1 MDCVLIL
8 FGRKLEPV
16 KPDYEHQFLTPSWS
30 ESLKV
35 SPKYINNKKFYFLN
49 AKYYLHAT
57 FLQVLADTRFLY
69 NLQNFPKDN
78 INAET
83 VDLMMPYLNFHMYTY
98 EAAKQACG
106 DVAGLIQ
113 WTISM
118 VAFYEINKD
127 VLPLKVGIPYN
138 KHI

>member
-1 MDCVLIL
+1 M
-8 FGRKLEPV
+8 
-16 KPDYEHQFLTPSWS
+16 
-30 ESLKV
+30 
-35 SPKYINNKKFYFLN
+35 
-49 AKYYLHAT
+49 
-57 FLQVLADTRFLY
+57 QVLADTRFLY

-83 VDLMMPYLNFHMYTY
+83 VDLMMPYVNFQMYTY

-106 DVAGLIQ
+106 NVAGLIQ

-127 VLPLKVGIPYN
+127 VLPLKVFIIN
-138 KHI
+138 KHCYEIKAADIIA